1 MICRQF
7 PRRNLSYPKLIL
19 YWDFMLFPCQI
30 LLLLVLNFF
39 FLQINKTGLE
49 VLLLFY
55 ILLKGSFWMSVSM
68 VTMTSS

>member
-39 FLQINKTGLE
+39 FAN
-49 VLLLFY
+49 
-55 ILLKGSFWMSVSM
+55 
-68 VTMTSS
+68 

>member
-7 PRRNLSYPKLIL
+7 PRRSLSYTKLIL

-30 LLLLVLNFF
+30 LLLLVLIF

-49 VLLLFY
+49 VLLSFY
-55 ILLKGSFWMSVSM
+55 ILLKGSFWISVSM

>member
-30 LLLLVLNFF
+30 LLLLVLIF
-39 FLQINKTGLE
+39 FLQINKTGLK
-49 VLLLFY
+49 VLLSFY
-55 ILLKGSFWMSVSM
+55 ILLKGSFWISVSM

>member
-39 FLQINKTGLE
+39 LQINKTGLE
-49 VLLLFY
+49 VLLSFC
-55 ILLKGSFWMSVSM
+55 ILLKGSFWISVSM

>member
-1 MICRQF
+1 
-7 PRRNLSYPKLIL
+7 
-19 YWDFMLFPCQI
+19 MLFPCQI

-49 VLLLFY
+49 VLLSFY
-55 ILLKGSFWMSVSM
+55 ILLKGSFWISVSM

>member
-39 FLQINKTGLE
+39 LQINKTGLK
-49 VLLLFY
+49 VLLSFY
-55 ILLKGSFWMSVSM
+55 ILLKGSFWISVSM